1 MSIFYKVRPKSLY
14 IPMLRYLPDP
24 INPRRFHLYVRV
36 DAMGNGTGNEALLQL
51 LQTLYQL
58 LLLIHIGVYLP
69 QLRIKE
75 RDDGTLL
82 GEWRNC

>member
-1 MSIFYKVRPKSLY
+1 MFW
-14 IPMLRYLPDP
+14 YLPNP
-24 INPRRFHLYVRV
+24 INPRRLHLYVGV
-36 DAMGNGTGNEALLQL
+36 DAMGNGMGNEALLQL

-58 LLLIHIGVYLP
+58 LLFIHIGVYLP

-82 GEWRNC
+82 C